1 MTAADHR
8 LRRVLRVAGAVT
20 AAAAVVCGAI
30 AAAMAAGGDGRN
42 VATGTVTMP
51 SPPSTVA
58 PRSTTPANSTTTTTT
73 THVTTTTSA
82 PLSALSALLGE
93 AISAYP
99 IAPTPDI
106 APVELAIPDIG
117 ISRVPVRAVGVD
129 PEGELEIPGAAEA
142 GWYRLGAAPG
152 QPGATVVAA
161 HVSWQGSTGPFL
173 RLAEL
178 QPGALVDIV
187 LADQTTRRY
196 QVVERAQYDKRQLP
210 TEQVWRTSGPETL
223 VLITCGGAFNPQI
236 RRYADNIVVTAV
248 PVA

>member
-20 AAAAVVCGAI
+20 AAAVVVCGGI
-30 AAAMAAGGDGRN
+30 AAAMAADGDGRE
-42 VATGTVTMP
+42 VAPGTVTIP

-58 PRSTTPANSTTTTTT
+58 PRSTTSSTTTTTT
-73 THVTTTTSA
+73 LVTTTTGA
-82 PLSALSALLGE
+82 PLSALSALVGE
-93 AISAYP
+93 TVSAVP
-99 IAPTPDI
+99 VAPTPDI
-106 APVELAIPDIG
+106 PPVELAIPDLG
-117 ISRVPVRAVGVD
+117 ISGVPVRAVGVT
-129 PEGELEIPGAAEA
+129 PEGELEIPGAEEA
-142 GWYRLGAAPG
+142 GWYRFGAAPG

-161 HVSWQGSTGPFL
+161 HVSWQGRTGPFF
-173 RLAEL
+173 RLADL
-178 QPGALVDIV
+178 QPGAFVDVV

-196 QVVERAQYDKRQLP
+196 QVIERAQYDKRQLP
-210 TEQVWRTSGPETL
+210 PEQVWRTSGPESL